1 MADQQPLP
9 APLPEQQ
16 QQGLKQTPYVIQ
28 LRQFLQV
35 RRDAALKDLGSIQA
49 VTTDEDYE
57 SAEATLATAKK
68 LYDVMT
74 LKRKM
79 FTDPIKKQL
88 EELTSYENT
97 INYNAKSPNEYLR
110 VRALL
115 DQYNQKKVDE
125 KKVAEHEAW
134 IRSEQMK
141 YKAEY
146 KAKVAEQL
154 TGKIN
159 GLYKNVIQQM
169 SDWEKGLKLET
180 VDQSYDKLRQSNPS
194 LKMEHYDSC
203 FYPWKAR
210 PDIMGVKQEEE
221 YLVELK
227 KELTYEAYNE
237 KFQQLVAPVK
247 NEYLA
252 RIDHV
257 KAALKMKAQ
266 ADEATRKKLEADAEA
281 ERQRKMAEE
290 IKAADARR
298 DEELKAVKDQ
308 LDIDKVEADF
318 TQQMMTADIDAGPT
332 KTVARFANDAQWLNA
347 FLKVVAKCA
356 AHPKFKFYDT
366 KKGYRPE
373 IAKWLEFY
381 GANIGEPMEG
391 IVLEERAKTIVR
403 AKE

>member
-28 LRQFLQV
+28 LREFLQV

-49 VTTDEDYE
+49 VTTDDDYE
-57 SAEATLATAKK
+57 AAEATLATAKK

-115 DQYNQKKVDE
+115 DSYNQKKVDE

-180 VDQSYDKLRQSNPS
+180 VDQSYDKLRKSNPT
-194 LKMEHYDSC
+194 LKKEHYDSC
-203 FYPWKAR
+203 FYPWKNR

-257 KAALKMKAQ
+257 KAVLKMEAE
-266 ADEATRKKLEADAEA
+266 ADEATRKKMEAEAEA

-332 KTVARFANDAQWLNA
+332 KTVARFANDAQWLNG
-347 FLKVVAKCA
+347 FLKVVSKCA

-391 IVLEERAKTIVR
+391 IVLEEKAKTIVR